1 MSEVDVTANAG
12 VRSAGMDDEPR
23 LEMNTEVEGQIS
35 QWRRYVSAHPTVAGA
50 DVEELEDHLRAQI
63 DDLRSVGLDDSEAFL
78 VAVKRMGRMDD
89 MWREF
94 ASEHSDRLWKQL
106 VLPSGHAST
115 SAGDR
120 RGLMAAIATAV
131 AAALAASALVNGI
144 GTDFGS
150 DPEGL
155 IPRNIVLVI
164 MAFVAVFLVI
174 KRQLTGWPVAATAAA
189 FVASFAATNLY
200 PFSFVDGHTA
210 ALTAIH
216 LPIMLWF
223 AIGLLYVEGNWR
235 DHAKRMDFIR
245 FTGEVFVYYTLMAL
259 GGGVLLG
266 VTAGVFAAIGLDPES
281 FVAQVLLPGG
291 AAAAAIIA
299 VWLVEI
305 KQGAIENIA
314 PVLTRVFTP
323 LFALIFIG
331 FLVTV
336 AVTGRGVDN
345 DPDVLIL
352 FDLILVVVLG
362 LHLYSLSARQPGDE
376 PGLFDYMQLALVV
389 SALLI
394 DMLVMFGIL
403 GRISEFGFSAN
414 KTAALG
420 ENLVLLVNLAVAAFL
435 SLGFV
440 RHARSAMDVERWQT
454 SYTPVYPVW
463 AAVVAFVFP
472 VVFDF
477 V

>member
-1 MSEVDVTANAG
+1 MSEVDAVEH
-12 VRSAGMDDEPR
+12 VDMSDEVQT
-23 LEMNTEVEGQIS
+23 LDGEVESQIT

-50 DVEELEDHLRAQI
+50 DVEELEDHLRSQI
-63 DDLRSVGLDDSEAFL
+63 DDLRSVGLDDGEAFL

-106 VLPSGHAST
+106 VLPSGHASG
-115 SAGDR
+115 SDSDR
-120 RGLMAAIATAV
+120 RGLLIAVATAV
-131 AAALAASALVNGI
+131 AAGLATIALFNNVGI
-144 GTDFGS
+144 IS
-150 DPEGL
+150 DADPDGL
-155 IPRNIVLVI
+155 IPRNIVLVV
-164 MAFVAVFLVI
+164 MAFVAIFLVA
-174 KRQLTGWPVAATAAA
+174 KRQVTGWPVLATVGAFAAA
-189 FVASFAATNLY
+189 FAATNLY

-223 AIGLLYVEGNWR
+223 VIGLIYVEGDWQ

-259 GGGVLLG
+259 GGGVLLA
-266 VTAGVFAAIGLDPES
+266 VTGGVFAAIDLDPETLI
-281 FVAQVLLPGG
+281 FEVLMPGG
-291 AAAAAIIA
+291 AAAAAVIA

-336 AVTGRGVDN
+336 AVTGRGIDQ

-376 PGLFDYMQLALVV
+376 PGLFDYLQLALVV

-394 DMLVMFGIL
+394 DTLVMFGIVA
-403 GRISEFGFSAN
+403 RISEFGFSAN

-435 SLGFV
+435 SLAFV
-440 RHARSAMDVERWQT
+440 RGARSATEVERWQT
-454 SYTPVYPVW
+454 SYVPVYPVW
-463 AAVVAFVFP
+463 SAFVAFAFP
-472 VVFDF
+472 FIFDF

>member
-1 MSEVDVTANAG
+1 MTEVDVEL
-12 VRSAGMDDEPR
+12 SA
-23 LEMNTEVEGQIS
+23 EVEGQIS
-35 QWRRYVSAHPTVAGA
+35 QWRRYVSSHPTVAGG
-50 DVEELEDHLRAQI
+50 DVEELEDHLRSQI
-63 DDLRSVGLDDSEAFL
+63 DDLRDVGLDDGEAFL

-106 VLPSGHAST
+106 VLPSGHSSE
-115 SAGDR
+115 SATDQ
-120 RGLMAAIATAV
+120 RGLIAAVGTAV
-131 AAALAASALVNGI
+131 AAGVATVALVNGI
-144 GTDFGS
+144 GTDFDS
-150 DPEGL
+150 DPDGL
-155 IPRNIVLVI
+155 IPRNIILVVL
-164 MAFVAVFLVI
+164 AFVAGFLAI
-174 KRQLTGWPVAATAAA
+174 KRQISGWPVVATAGA
-189 FVASFAATNLY
+189 FIASFAATNLY

-223 AIGLLYVEGNWR
+223 VIGLIYVEGDWKNH
-235 DHAKRMDFIR
+235 DKRMDFIR

-266 VTAGVFAAIGLDPES
+266 VTGGAFAAIGLDPES
-281 FVAQVLLPGG
+281 LIFEVLLPGG
-291 AAAAAIIA
+291 AAAAAVVA

-323 LFALIFIG
+323 LFALIFAG
-331 FLVTV
+331 FLATV
-336 AVTGRGVDN
+336 LVTGRGVDN
-345 DPDVLIL
+345 DPEVLIL

-435 SLGFV
+435 SLAFV
-440 RHARSAMDVERWQT
+440 RGARSWAKVERWQT
-454 SYTPVYPVW
+454 TYVPVYPVW

-472 VVFDF
+472 FVFDF

>member
-1 MSEVDVTANAG
+1 MSDIEGGVTG
-12 VRSAGMDDEPR
+12 TVESGQLPSAE
-23 LEMNTEVEGQIS
+23 LEKQIS
-35 QWRRYVSAHPTVAGA
+35 QWRRYVSAHASVETT
-50 DVEELEDHLRAQI
+50 DVDELEDHLRAQI
-63 DDLRSVGLDDSEAFL
+63 DDLQSVGLDESEAFL

-94 ASEHSDRLWKQL
+94 AAEHSDRLWKQL
-106 VLPSGHAST
+106 VLPSGQAS
-115 SAGDR
+115 SGDGVDG
-120 RGLMAAIATAV
+120 GLAAAIGVAV
-131 AAALAASALVNGI
+131 AAAFTSIVAVNALNSVD
-144 GTDFGS
+144 TDGRV
-150 DPEGL
+150 L
-155 IPRNIVLVI
+155 LPRNIILIVL
-164 MAFVAVFLVI
+164 AFVAGFLAI
-174 KRQLTGWPVAATAAA
+174 RRQVTGWPVMATAGA

-223 AIGLLYVEGNWR
+223 FVGLIYVEGDWR
-235 DHAKRMDFIR
+235 NHDKRMDFIR
-245 FTGEVFVYYTLMAL
+245 FTGEMFVYYVLIAL

-266 VTAGVFAAIGLDPES
+266 ITGGAFAAIGLDPES
-281 FVAQVLLPGG
+281 FIVDILLPGG
-291 AAAAAIIA
+291 AAAAAVVA
-299 VWLVEI
+299 AWLVEI

-362 LHLYSLSARQPGDE
+362 LHLYSLSARAPGDE
-376 PGLFDYMQLALVV
+376 PGIFDYMQLALVV

-414 KTAALG
+414 RTAALG
-420 ENLVLLVNLAVAAFL
+420 ENLVLLVNLAVAGFL
-435 SLGFV
+435 SLGF
-440 RHARSAMDVERWQT
+440 ARSARSWVDVERWQT
-454 SYTPVYPVW
+454 SYAPVYPVW
-463 AAVVAFVFP
+463 AAVVAFIFP
-472 VVFDF
+472 FIF
-477 V
+477 NFA